1 MGQDLV
7 INEITSL
14 ERKLSLLIKEYRSL
28 KENLRQ
34 LQKENSDLKSALGEK
49 QEQLLGFQ
57 NKAKISKLVYNIR
70 ADESDTA
77 ELKKKLD
84 DYIREIDKCITH
96 LSN

>member
-1 MGQDLV
+1 MSQELV

-14 ERKLSLLIKEYRSL
+14 ERKLSLLIKEHRSL

-34 LQKENSDLKSALGEK
+34 LQEENSNLKGALGEK
-49 QEQLLGFQ
+49 QDQLLGFQ

-70 ADESDTA
+70 AEESDTA
-77 ELKKKLD
+77 ELKRKLD
-84 DYIREIDKCITH
+84 DYIREIDKCIAH